1 MFDDLLRQ
9 LKKIPESQRIP
20 ISLQLDDDGYFDRRC
35 PASECGA
42 AFKVFFEDWKE
53 KVPDEEAWCAIC
65 GETEDPQ
72 EFNTPDQERQIRDQG
87 LAHLTGQLDTAFKR
101 ARKPTQSFG
110 GLISMTWSYKP
121 GSRPMVVAA
130 SAAPLMTQRSEC
142 EFCGCRYAS
151 VGAAFFCPACGH
163 NSARS
168 TFAGAL
174 ATVRS
179 LMDLATRMGEVVEDR
194 DAAADAA
201 RHLAENSLVRVWSS
215 FQRFAEATYKA
226 TPNTSPPRRNAFQNL
241 EASDVLWKAAIGK
254 TYADILDAAEH
265 RDLIRL
271 VQARH
276 VLAHQDGI
284 VDADYLAKSGDHRY
298 SLGQRLVVTPAEVR
312 RLADLTE
319 KVAAA
324 LA

>member
-9 LKKIPESQRIP
+9 LKKIPETQLIP
-20 ISLQLDDDGYFDRRC
+20 ISLQLDDHGYFDRRC
-35 PASECGA
+35 PAEECGA
-42 AFKVFFEDWKE
+42 AFKVLFEDWKE

-65 GETEDPQ
+65 GETDEPP
-72 EFNTPDQERQIRDQG
+72 EFNTPDQLEQIKAQG
-87 LAHLTGQLDTAFKR
+87 LAHLTGQLDDPFKR
-101 ARKPTQSFG
+101 ARKPTSHHGF
-110 GLISMTWSYKP
+110 IWMTWSYKP
-121 GSRPMVVAA
+121 GSRPMVVMAE
-130 SAAPLMTQRSEC
+130 AAPLMTQRSEC
-142 EFCGCRYAS
+142 ESCGCRYAS

-163 NSARS
+163 NSART

-179 LMDLATRMGEVVEDR
+179 LMDLADRMPTVVEDP

-215 FQRFAEATYKA
+215 FQRFAEAMYKGIA
-226 TPNTSPPRRNAFQNL
+226 GTTLPRRNAFQNL
-241 EASDVLWKAAIGK
+241 EISDKLWRGAIGK
-254 TYADILDAAEH
+254 TYPDMLGPGEH
-265 RDLIRL
+265 RDLVRL

-284 VDADYLAKSGDHRY
+284 VDADYVAKSGDHRY
-298 SLGQRLVVTPAEVR
+298 EVGQRLVVTPAEVR

-319 KVAAA
+319 ELAAA
-324 LA
+324 LT